1 MDPISGV
8 HHIPG
13 APSQHFPAA
22 GQGNHRND
30 LKYTISLQIEEVEI
44 YIHFVT
50 NQATI
55 LAIEHCS
62 KAMAPVESKEMQL

>member
-13 APSQHFPAA
+13 ALSHHFPAA
-22 GQGNHRND
+22 EQGNHRND

-50 NQATI
+50 
-55 LAIEHCS
+55 
-62 KAMAPVESKEMQL
+62 